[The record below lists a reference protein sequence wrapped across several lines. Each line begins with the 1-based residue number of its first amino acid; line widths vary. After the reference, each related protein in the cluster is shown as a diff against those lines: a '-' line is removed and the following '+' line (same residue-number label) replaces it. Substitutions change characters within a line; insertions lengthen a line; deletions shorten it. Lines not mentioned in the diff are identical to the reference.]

1 MAMSDPYA
9 TIADA
14 DASMQ
19 QRLSDVLELRAS
31 DAQQQAMLRA
41 YLSEIELPHGARAL
55 EIGCG
60 TGAISRTLVESLK
73 FEVTGVDLSPV
84 FVARA
89 QELGKHLPGLTFLQG
104 DGRSLTLNDA
114 SFDLV
119 VFHTTLCHI
128 PDPVAAL
135 REAHR
140 VLRPDG
146 WLAIFDGDYPT
157 TTVAV
162 SDFDPLQTLVSAM
175 VANFVHN
182 PWLTR
187 RLSRTLASVG
197 FQVRSLRSHGYT
209 QTVEPT
215 YMLTLVDRGADVL
228 SGSGS
233 LTPDAADALRKEAR
247 RRAQAGEFFGHI
259 SFVSVIARK
268 SKSMMPNQSLQPTSG
283 GGS

>member
-1 MAMSDPYA
+1 MPDPYA
-9 TIADA
+9 TIADIEPSLQA
-14 DASMQ
+14 
-19 QRLSDVLELRAS
+19 RLSDILELRAS
-31 DAQQQAMLRA
+31 DPQQQAMLRA

-60 TGAISRTLVESLK
+60 TGAVSRALVEWRNLN
-73 FEVTGVDLSPV
+73 VTGVDLSPV

-89 QELGKHLPGLTFLQG
+89 QELGKHLPGLTFMQG
-104 DGRSLTLNDA
+104 DGRSLTLGDE

-119 VFHTTLCHI
+119 VFHTALCHI
-128 PDPVAAL
+128 PDPEAAL

-146 WLAIFDGDYPT
+146 WLAVFDGDYKT

-162 SDFDPLQTLVSAM
+162 SDFDPLQSLVNAM

-187 RLSRTLASVG
+187 RFPKTLASIG
-197 FQVRSLRSHGYT
+197 FQVQSLRSHGYT
-209 QTVEPT
+209 QTTEPT
-215 YMLTLVDRGADVL
+215 YMLTLIDRGADIL
-228 SGSGS
+228 SGSGA
-233 LTPDAADALRKEAR
+233 LTADGADALRNEAR
-247 RRAQAGEFFGHI
+247 RRVRSGEFFGHI

-268 SKSMMPNQSLQPTSG
+268 PTFTPPA
-283 GGS
+283 GS